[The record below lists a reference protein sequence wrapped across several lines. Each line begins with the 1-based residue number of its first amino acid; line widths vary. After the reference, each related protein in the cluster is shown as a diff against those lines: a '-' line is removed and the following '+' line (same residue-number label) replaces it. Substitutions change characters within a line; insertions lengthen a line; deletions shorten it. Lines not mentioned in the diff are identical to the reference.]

1 VWASALVLVTLGVPL
16 LIQIN
21 KLLDKLTLSLSLSLS
36 PLSLSLSL
44 SPLSLSLSLLI
55 DLNPSPLTLRF
66 HLSFIFRFL
75 PFQIGKREE
84 WAEGTGAGQCP

>member
-21 KLLDKLTLSLSLSLS
+21 KLLDKLT
-36 PLSLSLSL
+36 LSLSLSL